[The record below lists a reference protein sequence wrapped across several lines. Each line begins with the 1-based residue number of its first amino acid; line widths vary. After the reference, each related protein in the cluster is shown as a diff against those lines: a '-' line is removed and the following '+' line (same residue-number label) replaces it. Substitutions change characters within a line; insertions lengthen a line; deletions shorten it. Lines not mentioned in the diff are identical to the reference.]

1 MSSFTFTPGW
11 ELEPSARY
19 YACNVRQPRQSIFA
33 PKVANNSMNSF
44 HIVTAAY
51 GQPAYLQV
59 KSTRVAD
66 IYENTGVTSN
76 FQMPNKG
83 GRKVDLTF
91 YGLGKVENQVTQDI
105 TKEYYA
111 PVGCS
116 ISYWIPEVQ
125 LGPDMLINDL
135 LGDVFTQCLLGAL
148 VSVDDSAHTYLNFMQ
163 VLKGVLNL
171 PSIMSDEPK
180 T

>member
-1 MSSFTFTPGW
+1 MSSFSFTPGW
-11 ELEPSARY
+11 HLEPSAREY
-19 YACNVRQPRQSIFA
+19 TCVAQQPRQSNFA
-33 PKVANNSMNSF
+33 AKVANNSMNSF
-44 HIVTAAY
+44 HLVTSDY
-51 GQPAYLQV
+51 GQPCYLQV

-83 GRKVDLTF
+83 GRKVDMTF
-91 YGLGKVENQVTQDI
+91 YGLGEVEAQGTGDVTR
-105 TKEYYA
+105 EYYA

-125 LGPDMLINDL
+125 LGSDMSVNDMLTYI
-135 LGDVFTQCLLGAL
+135 FTNCLLGAL
-148 VSVDDSAHTYLNFMQ
+148 VSVDDQENTCLNFMQ

-171 PSIMSDEPK
+171 PSTMSDEPSA
-180 T
+180 

>member
-1 MSSFTFTPGW
+1 MSSYTFTPGW
-11 ELEPSARY
+11 GLELSTRECELVS
-19 YACNVRQPRQSIFA
+19 RQPRQSNFA
-33 PKVANNSMNSF
+33 AKVANNSMNSF
-44 HIVTAAY
+44 HLVTSEY

-83 GRKVDLTF
+83 GRRVDMTF
-91 YGLGKVENQVTQDI
+91 YGLGEVEAQGTNGV

-111 PVGCS
+111 PMGCS
-116 ISYWIPEVQ
+116 ISYWVPEVQ
-125 LGPDMLINDL
+125 LGTDEDINEMLASI
-135 LGDVFTQCLLGAL
+135 FTNGLLGAL
-148 VSVDDSAHTYLNFMQ
+148 VSVDDSEGTYLNFMQ

-171 PSIMSDEPK
+171 PSTMSDEPAP
-180 T
+180 